1 MKVSIN
7 NKNYELPTYTMDIA
21 EKLEAMKKAESDYMS
36 DKMTL
41 PDFLR
46 TEFAFVMDVMGEENA
61 VEALSGND
69 INTIDL
75 HKVSTTTL
83 DIINAY
89 NEPIESKKEELAMN
103 QLKKQMSKPEVI
115 KLLKLAE
122 DMKK

>member
-21 EKLEAMKKAESDYMS
+21 EKLEAMKKSESDYMS

-46 TEFAFVMDVMGEENA
+46 AEFAFVMDVMGEENA

>member
-36 DKMTL
+36 NKMTL

>member
-46 TEFAFVMDVMGEENA
+46 AEFAFVMDVMGEENA

>member
-46 TEFAFVMDVMGEENA
+46 AEFAFVMDVMGEENA

-89 NEPIESKKEELAMN
+89 NEPIESKKEDLAMN

>member
-7 NKNYELPTYTMDIA
+7 NKNYELPIYTMDIA

>member
-21 EKLEAMKKAESDYMS
+21 EKLEAMKKTESDYMS

-46 TEFAFVMDVMGEENA
+46 AEFAFVMDVMGEENA

>member
-21 EKLEAMKKAESDYMS
+21 EKLEAMKKAEYDYMS

-46 TEFAFVMDVMGEENA
+46 AEFAFVMDVMGEENA

>member
-46 TEFAFVMDVMGEENA
+46 AEFAFVMDVMGEENA

-103 QLKKQMSKPEVI
+103 QLKKQMSKPEII

>member
-7 NKNYELPTYTMDIA
+7 NKNYELPTYTMAIA
-21 EKLEAMKKAESDYMS
+21 EKLESMKKAESDYMS

-46 TEFAFVMDVMGEENA
+46 AEFAFVMDVMGEENA

-75 HKVSTTTL
+75 HKVSTVTL

-89 NEPIESKKEELAMN
+89 NEPIETKKEELAMA
-103 QLKKQMSKPEVI
+103 QLKKQMNKPEVV

>member
-46 TEFAFVMDVMGEENA
+46 AEFAFVMDVMGEENA

-75 HKVSTTTL
+75 HKVSTITL

>member
-46 TEFAFVMDVMGEENA
+46 AEFAFVIDVMGEENA

>member
-7 NKNYELPTYTMDIA
+7 NKNYELPTYTMSIA
-21 EKLEAMKKAESDYMS
+21 EKLEAIKKAESDYMS

-46 TEFAFVMDVMGEENA
+46 AEFAFVMDVMGEENA
-61 VEALSGND
+61 VEALSGSD

-89 NEPIESKKEELAMN
+89 NEPIEAKKEELAMA
-103 QLKKQMSKPEVI
+103 QLKKQMNKPEVV

>member
-1 MKVSIN
+1 MKDSIN
-7 NKNYELPTYTMDIA
+7 NKNYELHTYTMDIA

-46 TEFAFVMDVMGEENA
+46 AEFAFVMDVMGEENA

-69 INTIDL
+69 ISTSDL
-75 HKVSTTTL
+75 HMVSTTTL

>member
-122 DMKK
+122 DRKK

>member
-21 EKLEAMKKAESDYMS
+21 EKLEAKKKAESDYMS

-46 TEFAFVMDVMGEENA
+46 AEFAFVMDVMGEENA

>member
-21 EKLEAMKKAESDYMS
+21 EKLEAIKKAESDYMS

-46 TEFAFVMDVMGEENA
+46 AEFAFVMDVMGEENA